1 MSLFLFGI
9 KNKEHMKRFIFLVT
23 AVFICSVPA
32 LSFAEVNFAREAERI
47 LNFTSNIQ
55 ISLNGGMTVTESIT
69 VHASGNKIKRGIYRD
84 FPTRYKTRHGNTVR
98 IGFEVI
104 EVLRDGQ
111 PEAYHLDTI
120 SNGIRV
126 YIGHKDRML
135 KPNEYTYTLVYHTNR
150 QLGFFKQFDELYW
163 NVTGNGWSFPIE
175 RAEATVELPSD
186 AEVLDYA
193 GYTGPH
199 GSRGRD
205 FIVDMDQPGYIHFVT
220 NRTLRPGEGLT
231 IAVSWPKGYIPE
243 PALSDKMGYVFS
255 DNPGAKSS
263 LTGVMI
269 LLAYFL
275 IAWIKVGRDPSSGAI
290 IPLFNPPE
298 GFTPAAVRF
307 VTRMDF
313 DHKAF
318 AAAIVNMA
326 IKGCLIIDE
335 NESDYRLS
343 LTDADQSI
351 LSSGEKRIVKKLFN
365 GSKYIDLDKKN
376 HERIKKAIS
385 ALQNSLKL
393 DFEKMHFKSNFKWLF
408 PGAVIS
414 LLTLMAMVL
423 TSREA
428 GGAFFMLIWLSIWT
442 AACLALVIA
451 AIKAWQGALTL
462 RSSTGIF
469 KKSGAVVITLFTI
482 PFLGFEFFGIW
493 AFSTITSP
501 FAVMALLAVILINF
515 IFYNIIKAPTLYGR
529 KIMDQIE
536 GFKLYLSVAEKEGL
550 DMRNP
555 PKKTPE
561 LFEKYLPFALAL
573 DVENAWS
580 EQFSEVLAQA
590 QTRHGY
596 SPTWYSGRH
605 WHTHGAT
612 GLASSLGSAF
622 SSTISSSSS
631 PPGSRSGSGG
641 GGSSGGGGGG
651 GGGGGW

>member
-1 MSLFLFGI
+1 V
-9 KNKEHMKRFIFLVT
+9 KRFIFLVP
-23 AVFICSVPA
+23 AIFICSILA
-32 LSFAEVNFAREAERI
+32 LFFAEVTFASEAERI

-55 ISLNGGMTVTESIT
+55 ISLNGSMTVTESIT
-69 VHASGNKIKRGIYRD
+69 VYASGNKIKRGIYRD
-84 FPTRYKTRHGNTVR
+84 FPIRYKARRGNTIR
-98 IGFEVI
+98 IGFKVI

-111 PEAYHLDTI
+111 PEAYHLKTI

-126 YIGHKDRML
+126 YIGHKNRML
-135 KPNEYTYTLVYHTNR
+135 KPSEYTYTLTYHTNR

-175 RAEATVELPSD
+175 RAEAIVELPSD

-193 GYTGPH
+193 GYTGPQ
-199 GSRGRD
+199 GSRGRN
-205 FIVDMDQPGYIHFVT
+205 FIVDNDEFGNIHFVT
-220 NRTLRPGEGLT
+220 NRTLKPGEGLT

-243 PALSDKMGYVFS
+243 PTLSDRVGYAFS
-255 DNPGAKSS
+255 DNPGAKSA
-263 LTGVMI
+263 LIGVMV

-275 IAWIKVGRDPSSGAI
+275 IAWIKVGRDPASGAI
-290 IPLFNPPE
+290 IPLFNPPK

-326 IKGCLIIDE
+326 IKGYLIIDE
-335 NESDYRLS
+335 DEGDYRLS
-343 LTDADQSI
+343 RTDADESV
-351 LSSGEKRIVKKLFN
+351 LSPGEKRIVKKLFR
-365 GSKYIDLDKKN
+365 GSKYIDLDKDN
-376 HERIKKAIS
+376 HGKIKEAIS

-393 DFEKMHFKSNFKWLF
+393 DFEKIHFQRNLKWLI

-414 LLTLMAMVL
+414 LFTLVAMVL
-423 TSREA
+423 TSHET

-451 AIKAWQGALTL
+451 AIKAWQGAPTYG
-462 RSSTGIF
+462 SSTGIF
-469 KKSGAVVITLFTI
+469 KKSGAVGITLFAL
-482 PFLGFEFFGIW
+482 PFLGFECFGIW
-493 AFSTITSP
+493 AFSTMTSP
-501 FAVMALLAVILINF
+501 FAVMALLVVIFINF
-515 IFYNIIKAPTLYGR
+515 IFYHIIKAPTLYGR

-550 DMRNP
+550 NMRNP
-555 PKKTPE
+555 PEKTPE

-580 EQFSEVLAQA
+580 EQFAEVLAQA
-590 QTRHGY
+590 QTQHGY

-631 PPGSRSGSGG
+631 PPGSSSGSGG

>member
-1 MSLFLFGI
+1 
-9 KNKEHMKRFIFLVT
+9 MKRFIFLVP
-23 AVFICSVPA
+23 AIFICSI
-32 LSFAEVNFAREAERI
+32 LSLFFAEVTFARETERI

-55 ISLNGGMTVTESIT
+55 ISLNGSMTVTESIT
-69 VHASGNKIKRGIYRD
+69 VYASGNKIKRGIYRD
-84 FPTRYKTRHGNTVR
+84 FPTRYKARHGNTIKV
-98 IGFEVI
+98 GFKVL
-104 EVLRDGQ
+104 EVLRDGR
-111 PEAYHLDTI
+111 PEAYHLKTI

-126 YIGHKDRML
+126 YIGHKNRML
-135 KPNEYTYTLVYHTNR
+135 QPGEYTYTLTYHTNR

-175 RAEATVELPSD
+175 RAEAIVELPSN

-193 GYTGPH
+193 GYTGPQ
-199 GSRGRD
+199 GARGRNFTVGND
-205 FIVDMDQPGYIHFVT
+205 EYGNISFAT

-231 IAVSWPKGYIPE
+231 IAVSWPKGYVPE
-243 PALSDKMGYVFS
+243 PTLSDKMGYVFS
-255 DNPGAKSS
+255 DNPGSKSA
-263 LTGVMI
+263 LIGVMV

-275 IAWIKVGRDPSSGAI
+275 IAWIKVGRDPASGAI
-290 IPLFNPPE
+290 IPLFGPPK

-326 IKGCLIIDE
+326 VKGCLTIDE
-335 NESDYRLS
+335 DEGDYSLS
-343 LTDADQSI
+343 RTDADESV
-351 LSSGEKRIVKKLFN
+351 LSTGEKRIVKKLFR
-365 GSKYIDLDKKN
+365 GSKYIALDTDN
-376 HERIKKAIS
+376 HGKIKKAIT

-393 DFEKMHFKSNFKWLF
+393 EFEKIHFQSNSKWLI

-414 LLTLMAMVL
+414 LLTLVAMVFTARE
-423 TSREA
+423 TS
-428 GGAFFMLIWLSIWT
+428 GAFFMLIWLSIWT
-442 AACLALVIA
+442 VACLALVIA
-451 AIKAWQGALTL
+451 AIKAWQRALTSG
-462 RSSTGIF
+462 SSTGIF
-469 KKSGAVVITLFTI
+469 KKSGAVGITLFAL
-482 PFLGFEFFGIW
+482 PFLGFECFGIW
-493 AFSTITSP
+493 AFSTMTSP
-501 FAVMALLAVILINF
+501 FAVMALLVVIFINF
-515 IFYNIIKAPTLYGR
+515 IFYHLIKAPTLYGR

-550 DMRNP
+550 NIRNP
-555 PKKTPE
+555 PEKNPE

-580 EQFSEVLAQA
+580 EQFAQVLALA
-590 QTRHGY
+590 QTQHGY
-596 SPTWYSGRH
+596 SPTWYSGRQ

-631 PPGSRSGSGG
+631 PPGSSSGSGG

>member
-1 MSLFLFGI
+1 V
-9 KNKEHMKRFIFLVT
+9 KRFIFLVP
-23 AVFICSVPA
+23 AIFICSILA
-32 LSFAEVNFAREAERI
+32 LFFAEVTFASEAERI

-55 ISLNGGMTVTESIT
+55 ISLNGSMTVTESIT
-69 VHASGNKIKRGIYRD
+69 VYASGNKIKRGIYRD
-84 FPTRYKTRHGNTVR
+84 FPIRYKARRGNTIR
-98 IGFEVI
+98 IGFKVI

-111 PEAYHLDTI
+111 PEAYHLKTI

-126 YIGHKDRML
+126 YIGHKNRML
-135 KPNEYTYTLVYHTNR
+135 KPSEYTYTLTYHTNR

-175 RAEATVELPSD
+175 RAEAIVELPSD

-193 GYTGPH
+193 GYTGPQ
-199 GSRGRD
+199 GSRGRN
-205 FIVDMDQPGYIHFVT
+205 FIVDNDEFGNIHFVT
-220 NRTLRPGEGLT
+220 NRTLKPGEGLT

-243 PALSDKMGYVFS
+243 PTLSDRVGYAFS
-255 DNPGAKSS
+255 DNPGAKSA
-263 LTGVMI
+263 LIGVMV

-275 IAWIKVGRDPSSGAI
+275 IAWIKVGRDPASGAI
-290 IPLFNPPE
+290 IPLFNPPK

-326 IKGCLIIDE
+326 IKGYLIIDE
-335 NESDYRLS
+335 DEGDYRLS
-343 LTDADQSI
+343 RTDADESV
-351 LSSGEKRIVKKLFN
+351 LSPGEKRIVKKLFR
-365 GSKYIDLDKKN
+365 GSKYIDLDKDN
-376 HERIKKAIS
+376 HGKIKEAIS

-393 DFEKMHFKSNFKWLF
+393 DFEKIHFQRNLKWLI

-414 LLTLMAMVL
+414 LFTLVAMVL
-423 TSREA
+423 TSHET

-451 AIKAWQGALTL
+451 AIKAWQGAPTYG
-462 RSSTGIF
+462 SSTGIF
-469 KKSGAVVITLFTI
+469 KKSGAVGITLFALL
-482 PFLGFEFFGIW
+482 FLGFECFGIW
-493 AFSTITSP
+493 AFSTMTSP
-501 FAVMALLAVILINF
+501 FAVMALLVVIFINF
-515 IFYNIIKAPTLYGR
+515 IFYHIIKAPTLYGR

-550 DMRNP
+550 NMRNP
-555 PKKTPE
+555 PEKTPE

-580 EQFSEVLAQA
+580 EQFAEVLAQA
-590 QTRHGY
+590 QTQHGY

-631 PPGSRSGSGG
+631 PPGSSSGSGG

>member
-1 MSLFLFGI
+1 V
-9 KNKEHMKRFIFLVT
+9 KRFIFLVP
-23 AVFICSVPA
+23 AIFICSILA
-32 LSFAEVNFAREAERI
+32 LFFAEVTFAREAERI

-55 ISLNGGMTVTESIT
+55 ISLNGSMTVTESIT
-69 VHASGNKIKRGIYRD
+69 VYASGNKIKRGIYRD
-84 FPTRYKTRHGNTVR
+84 FPTLYKARHGKIIR
-98 IGFEVI
+98 IGFKVI

-111 PEAYHLDTI
+111 PEAYHLKTI

-126 YIGHKDRML
+126 YIGHKNRML
-135 KPNEYTYTLVYHTNR
+135 KPREYTYTLTYHTNR

-175 RAEATVELPSD
+175 RAEAIVELPSD

-193 GYTGPH
+193 GYTGPQ
-199 GSRGRD
+199 GSRGRN
-205 FIVDMDQPGYIHFVT
+205 FIVDNDESGNIHFVT
-220 NRTLRPGEGLT
+220 NRTLKPSEGLT

-243 PALSDKMGYVFS
+243 PTLSDRVGYAFS
-255 DNPGAKSS
+255 DNPGAKSA
-263 LTGVMI
+263 LIGVMV

-275 IAWIKVGRDPSSGAI
+275 IAWIKVGRDPASGAI
-290 IPLFNPPE
+290 IPLFNPPK

-307 VTRMDF
+307 VTRMNF

-326 IKGCLIIDE
+326 IKGYLIIDE
-335 NESDYRLS
+335 DEGDYSLS
-343 LTDADQSI
+343 RTDADESV
-351 LSSGEKRIVKKLFN
+351 LSPGEKRIVKKLFS
-365 GSKYIDLDKKN
+365 GSKYIDLDKAN
-376 HERIKKAIS
+376 HEKIKKAIS

-393 DFEKMHFKSNFKWLF
+393 DFEKIHFQRNLKWLI

-414 LLTLMAMVL
+414 LFTLVAMVL
-423 TSREA
+423 TSRET

-451 AIKAWQGALTL
+451 AIKAWQGAPTYG
-462 RSSTGIF
+462 SSTGIF
-469 KKSGAVVITLFTI
+469 KKSGAVGITLFAL
-482 PFLGFEFFGIW
+482 PFLGFECFGIW
-493 AFSTITSP
+493 AFSTMTSP
-501 FAVMALLAVILINF
+501 FAVMALLVIIFINF
-515 IFYNIIKAPTLYGR
+515 IFYHIIKAPTLYGR

-550 DMRNP
+550 NMRNP
-555 PKKTPE
+555 PEKTPE

-580 EQFSEVLAQA
+580 EKFAEVLAQA
-590 QTRHGY
+590 QTQHGY

-631 PPGSRSGSGG
+631 PPGSSSGSGG